1 MMDRDKL
8 DELPEHPGVYLM
20 KDDEASILYVGKAN
34 SLRKRV
40 RSYFDRTH
48 DSPRLRALVNR
59 VRAIDTILVDSEK
72 EALLLEQNLIKQHQP
87 RYNVRL
93 KDDKKYPFIKLTMGD
108 LYPRIYATR
117 NIESDGSVYFG
128 PYTNVKAMRRVL
140 KLIHQIFPI
149 RTCTYKFPTKTP
161 VKLCL
166 DYQIGRC
173 LGPCEEKVSKGEYDR
188 MVERAILLLQGRN
201 RSVVND
207 LRKAMRDASDN
218 HRFEVA
224 AIYRDQIR
232 SIERV
237 MERQRITSQ
246 DGIDRDVFAIAG
258 SGSDAVA
265 VLLRVRE
272 GKMSGREVFP
282 IDEGAE
288 TDIMDALL
296 KKLYGS
302 GMPVPKEVLCDRV
315 VVDREGIIPWLSEL
329 RGSTVKVLVP
339 ERGEKR
345 KLLALARANAEHQ
358 REALMIQKL
367 ARKDRSYH
375 ALRELQRALEI
386 PLLPRRIECFDISNL
401 GDRDLVASSVCF
413 LDGLPEKARYRK
425 YRIRTVDGVDD
436 FASMHEVV
444 LRRFRKLLREGDELP
459 DLVVVDGG
467 KGQLSAALR
476 ALKEVNAVDMRL
488 IALAKKEEEI
498 FRPGFRESLKL
509 PDGPGLTLLRRI
521 RDEAHRFAIGYQR
534 DRRARGTRA
543 SALDAI
549 PGVGD
554 ERKTAILKHFG
565 SVKRVKEASVE
576 DLCAVPGV
584 GPKLARTIRE
594 RLSEAAR

>member
-1 MMDRDKL
+1 MMDREKL

-20 KDDEASILYVGKAN
+20 KDDGDSILYVGKAN

-48 DSPRLRALVNR
+48 DSPRLRALINR
-59 VRAIDTILVDSEK
+59 VQLIETILVDSEK

-93 KDDKKYPFIKLTMGD
+93 KDDKKYPFIKLTMSD
-108 LYPRIYATR
+108 LYPRIFATR

-173 LGPCEEKVSKGEYDR
+173 LGPCEEKVSKPEYDR
-188 MVERAILLLQGRN
+188 MVERAILLLQGKN
-201 RSVVND
+201 RSVVDD
-207 LRKAMRDASDN
+207 LRKAMREASDER
-218 HRFEVA
+218 RFEVA
-224 AIYRDQIR
+224 VIYRDQIR

-246 DGIDRDVFAIAG
+246 DVVDRDVFAIAG

-296 KKLYGS
+296 KKLYGA
-302 GMPVPKEVLCDRV
+302 GMPVPKEVLCDRA

-329 RGSTVKVLVP
+329 RGSVVKVLVP

-375 ALRELQRALEI
+375 ALRELQRALEL

-413 LDGLPEKARYRK
+413 LDGLPEKSRYRK
-425 YRIRTVDGVDD
+425 YRIRTVDGIDD
-436 FASMHEVV
+436 VASMHEVV
-444 LRRFRKLLREGDELP
+444 SRRFRKLLREGDELP

-467 KGQLSAALR
+467 KGQLSAAVR
-476 ALKEVNAVDMRL
+476 ALHEVNAIDMR
-488 IALAKKEEEI
+488 IVSLAKREEEI

-549 PGVGD
+549 PGVGG
-554 ERKTAILKHFG
+554 ERKAAILKHFG